1 MLVAKLSQVKLIH
14 IQKKGKKTRDVYTL
28 YKFSNRE
35 LVATHARHFCQGFFL
50 LFFYSSVVGEE
61 SNWKK
66 GRNGWLYSRVFS
78 VAIQQVPHHSTGE
91 CEMFFMRT
99 E

>member
-1 MLVAKLSQVKLIH
+1 MLVAKASQVKLLH
-14 IQKKGKKTRDVYTL
+14 IQKKRKKTGDVYAL

-35 LVATHARHFCQGFFL
+35 LVAIHARHFGQGFFCL
-50 LFFYSSVVGEE
+50 SFYSSVVGEE

-78 VAIQQVPHHSTGE
+78 VTVQQVPHHSTGE
-91 CEMFFMRT
+91 CEMFVIST